1 METFINSNQVY
12 ADLRSDFMFKKAFN
26 QKHIMIPFLNS
37 ILKTDRIY
45 DIDYRNVES
54 SGLTKD
60 DRKVFYD
67 IYCHSSDGRDF
78 IVEMQRIGLKYY
90 RDRVLFYA
98 TYPIIKQ
105 HSEAKQKFLSLNHNE
120 KFNWDYHLYPVYVIS
135 IVDFVMEHS
144 EVWPKHRFHSH
155 YIMKEEEYNEPYSN
169 NLHFIFIEL
178 PRFNKVL
185 QNLSDESEKWAYLFQ
200 NLPHMKDIPAEFDEN
215 YFTDLFLTAKIANFT
230 PDEKEKYTE
239 DQKMIYDYQNCIDY
253 AREKGLAEGEAKGRA
268 EGRIEGVAEGEKL
281 AKIETAKN
289 LLKEKVSTDMI
300 CRVTGFTEKE
310 IENILH
316 N

>member
-1 METFINSNQVY
+1 
-12 ADLRSDFMFKKAFN
+12 
-26 QKHIMIPFLNS
+26 
-37 ILKTDRIY
+37 
-45 DIDYRNVES
+45 
-54 SGLTKD
+54 
-60 DRKVFYD
+60 
-67 IYCHSSDGRDF
+67 
-78 IVEMQRIGLKYY
+78 MQRIGLKYY

-253 AREKGLAEGEAKGRA
+253 AREKGLAEGEAKGIA
-268 EGRIEGVAEGEKL
+268 KGIAKGKAEGEKL
-281 AKIETAKN
+281 AKIETAQN
-289 LLKEKVSTDMI
+289 LLKMGLSVSQI
-300 CRVTGFTEKE
+300 SLATGLLESE
-310 IENILH
+310 INELH
-316 N
+316 NR

>member
-1 METFINSNQVY
+1 MENFINPKQVY
-12 ADLRSDFMFKKAFN
+12 ADLRSDFMFKKAFG

-37 ILKTDRIY
+37 VLRTDRIY

-105 HSEAKQKFLSLNHNE
+105 HTEAKQKFLAHNHDE

-135 IVDFVMEHS
+135 IVDFVMEHCES
-144 EVWPKHRFHSH
+144 WPKDRFHSH

-169 NLHFIFIEL
+169 NLHFLFIEL

-200 NLPHMKDIPAEFDEN
+200 NLSRLKDIPVEFDEN

-268 EGRIEGVAEGEKL
+268 EGLAEGEAKGEKL
-281 AKIETAKN
+281 AKLETAQNLKN
-289 LLKEKVSTDMI
+289 KGIALDIISE
-300 CRVTGFTEKE
+300 CTGLSMKE
-310 IENILH
+310 IQAL
-316 N
+316 